1 MKEPMIVVVDD
12 DDTACE
18 GTMDLLKAM
27 GFVTR
32 GCRSAEDFL
41 RSGQLGN
48 TACLISDMRMPGMTG
63 LELHSHLVQSGKTI
77 PTILVTAFPNDRD
90 RSRALKSGVLCYL
103 VKPFNDDDL
112 LRCVRSAL
120 GSRRGGKPVGE
131 RNE

>member
-1 MKEPMIVVVDD
+1 MKEPVIVVVDD
-12 DDTACE
+12 DESACE

-27 GFVTR
+27 GFVAQ
-32 GCRSAEDFL
+32 GCSSAEDFL

-63 LELHSHLVQSGKTI
+63 LELHSHLIQSGKTI

-120 GSRRGGKPVGE
+120 GSRSGWETCWRTQ
-131 RNE
+131 